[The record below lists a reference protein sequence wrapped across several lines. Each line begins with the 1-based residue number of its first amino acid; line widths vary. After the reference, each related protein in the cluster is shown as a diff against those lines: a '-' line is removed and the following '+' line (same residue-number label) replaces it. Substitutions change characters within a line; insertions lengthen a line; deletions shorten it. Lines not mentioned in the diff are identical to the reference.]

1 MMKNRMTRMTALC
14 AALVSHTGLCYEQD
28 DYRYEL
34 VRGEQL
40 DVCRHMLGVYNQ
52 HFSTR
57 PHDFLQVTEVNGVTI
72 PEVGKDD
79 LWLFELKSS
88 FYPSSPEFE
97 AVKWNIGALK
107 FPDEGLTRAFIWSH
121 LDIDNDGQDEVVIKH
136 MFNLGD
142 ADGSE
147 MMLVFDAGDVDLSSS
162 EVPLSMLNEGIDG
175 KHRPQT
181 LAATQLRPFIYR
193 GVVYLH
199 QYDYRHLG
207 AEENFPTDSDVPF
220 MPPETVTIWKFL
232 NNPPGARER
241 GEARRDVQCEYR
253 MDVIAK
259 QQ

>member
-57 PHDFLQVTEVNGVTI
+57 PHDFRQVTEVNGVTI

-97 AVKWNIGALK
+97 AVTWNIGALK
-107 FPDEGLTRAFIWSH
+107 FPDVGLTRAFIWSH
-121 LDIDNDGQDEVVIKH
+121 LDIDNDGQDEVVVKSQ
-136 MFNLGD
+136 FNLGEKN
-142 ADGSE
+142 GFETFRIFS
-147 MMLVFDAGDVDLSSS
+147 AGEIDLSSS
-162 EVPLSMLNEGIDG
+162 EVPLAMLHEGIDG

-181 LAATQLRPFIYR
+181 LSATQLRPFIYR

-199 QYDYRHLG
+199 EYDYRHLG
-207 AEENFPTDSDVPF
+207 AEENFPTDSDEPF
-220 MPPETVTIWKFL
+220 MPPEKVTIWKFL
-232 NNPPGARER
+232 NNPPGAQER
-241 GEARRDVQCEYR
+241 GEARRDVQCEYS
-253 MDVIAK
+253 MDVITK